1 MLEQLDFWHWWV
13 IGIALIILELF
24 APGAFFLWMGIA
36 AGLVGVILLAAP
48 EMEWQYQFIVFSVVS
63 VVSIVLWRI
72 YLNKHPIATDKP
84 TLNRRGEQ
92 YVGRV
97 FTLKEPIIDGVGKI
111 KVDDTM
117 WKIEGHDC
125 DTGTKVKVSKTD
137 GAVLKVD
144 VVEGEQLIKQDD
156 GN

>member
-1 MLEQLDFWHWWV
+1 MMLEQLDFWHWWI
-13 IGIALIILELF
+13 IGIILIMLELF

-48 EMEWQYQFIVFSVVS
+48 EMGWQYQFIVFSFVS

-72 YLNKHPIATDKP
+72 YLNKHPIETDKP

-97 FTLKEPIIDGVGKI
+97 FTLTVPIVDGVGKI

-117 WKIEGHDC
+117 WKIEGDDC
-125 DTGTKVKVSKTD
+125 DTGTKVKISEAD
-137 GAVLKVD
+137 GAVLKID
-144 VVEGEQLIKQDD
+144 VIQGE
-156 GN
+156 